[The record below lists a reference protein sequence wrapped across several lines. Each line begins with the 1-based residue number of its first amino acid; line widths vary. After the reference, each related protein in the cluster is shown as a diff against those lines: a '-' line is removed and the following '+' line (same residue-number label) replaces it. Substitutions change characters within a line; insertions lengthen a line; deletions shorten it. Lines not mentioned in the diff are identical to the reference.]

1 MTHLNVEIAELTIDQ
16 LDEVTAG
23 KGDQTGAGGGGGK
36 GTGPG
41 TGGGDG
47 MGWLRLVLSFPL

>member
-23 KGDQTGAGGGGGK
+23 KGDQTGAGGGGCSH
-36 GTGPG
+36 TGVHSSII
-41 TGGGDG
+41 
-47 MGWLRLVLSFPL
+47 L